1 MSNIVPFDFDFDEVL
16 AVAVELPGVKI
27 EREEFLQNNFSS
39 RFDSEMVTRIVQTS
53 PIRAGVNES
62 VLHEIARECIDYE
75 QMKVSALSF
84 ATGCGGLV
92 GIPADLAQYLA
103 HVLRISQK
111 LAYIY
116 GYPEI
121 FSVEGSMDERTQK
134 IILLF
139 IGVMYGVSGA
149 NKVIAEISKSLAG
162 KVGKDILRAALT
174 KTAWYP
180 LLQQVCKQVG
190 IQVTKDALSKTTT
203 KVFPVIG
210 GLFSVGFSYYCFGKG
225 AECLHKTLRENPV
238 R

>member
-1 MSNIVPFDFDFDEVL
+1 MSNIVPFDFDKVL
-16 AVAVELPGVKI
+16 ALAVELPGVKI
-27 EREEFLQNNFSS
+27 EREEFLQKYFSS
-39 RFDSEMVTRIVQTS
+39 RFDREIVARIVQTS

-62 VLHEIARECIDYE
+62 VLYEIARECVNYE
-75 QMKVSALSF
+75 KKKVSALSF
-84 ATGCGGLV
+84 ATGSGGFV
-92 GIPADLAQYLA
+92 GIPADLAQYMA

-121 FSVEGSMDERTQK
+121 RSIEGSMDEKTQK

-180 LLQQVCKQVG
+180 LLKQCCKQVG
-190 IQVTKDALSKTTT
+190 IKVTKDALSKIPT
-203 KVFPVIG
+203 KVVPGIG
-210 GLFSVGFSYYCFGKG
+210 GVVSAGFSYYCFGKG
-225 AECLHKTLRENPV
+225 AERLHETLRKNPV

>member
-1 MSNIVPFDFDFDEVL
+1 MSNIVPFDFDEVL

-27 EREEFLQNNFSS
+27 EREEFLQKNFSS
-39 RFDSEMVTRIVQTS
+39 RFDREIVARIVQTS

-203 KVFPVIG
+203 KVFPLIG
-210 GLFSVGFSYYCFGKG
+210 GVFSAGFSYYCFGKG

>member
-1 MSNIVPFDFDFDEVL
+1 MSNIVPFDFDKVL
-16 AVAVELPGVKI
+16 ALAVELPGVKI
-27 EREEFLQNNFSS
+27 EREEFLQKYFSS
-39 RFDSEMVTRIVQTS
+39 RFDREIVARIVQTS

-62 VLHEIARECIDYE
+62 VLYEIARECINYE
-75 QMKVSALSF
+75 KKKVSALSF
-84 ATGCGGLV
+84 ATGSGGFV
-92 GIPADLAQYLA
+92 GIPADLAQYMA

-121 FSVEGSMDERTQK
+121 RSIEGSMDEKTQK

-180 LLQQVCKQVG
+180 LLKQCCKQVG
-190 IQVTKDALSKTTT
+190 IKVTKDALSKIPT
-203 KVFPVIG
+203 KVVPGIG
-210 GLFSVGFSYYCFGKG
+210 GVVSAGFSYYCFGKG
-225 AECLHKTLRENPV
+225 AERLHETLRKIP
-238 R
+238 

>member
-1 MSNIVPFDFDFDEVL
+1 MSNVVPFDFNEVL
-16 AVAVELPGVKI
+16 AEAAEFPGVKI

-39 RFDSEMVTRIVQTS
+39 RFDSEMVARIVQTS
-53 PIRAGVNES
+53 PIKAGVNES

-121 FSVEGSMDERTQK
+121 FSIEESMDEKTQK
-134 IILLF
+134 LILLF
-139 IGVMYGVSGA
+139 IGGMYGVSGA
-149 NKVIAEISKSLAG
+149 NKVIAEISKSLAS
-162 KVGKDILRAALT
+162 KAGKDILRAALT

-190 IQVTKDALSKTTT
+190 IKVTKDALSKTTT
-203 KVFPVIG
+203 KVIPVIG
-210 GLFSVGFSYYCFGKG
+210 GLFSAGFSYYYFDKE
-225 AECLHKTLRENPV
+225 AERLHKALRENPV

>member
-1 MSNIVPFDFDFDEVL
+1 MSNIVPFDFDKVL
-16 AVAVELPGVKI
+16 ALAVELPGVKI
-27 EREEFLQNNFSS
+27 EREEFLQKYFSS
-39 RFDSEMVTRIVQTS
+39 RFDREIVARIVQTS

-62 VLHEIARECIDYE
+62 VLYEIARACINYE
-75 QMKVSALSF
+75 KKKVSALSF
-84 ATGCGGLV
+84 ATGSGGFV
-92 GIPADLAQYLA
+92 GIPADLAQYMA

-121 FSVEGSMDERTQK
+121 RSIEGSMDEKTQK

-180 LLQQVCKQVG
+180 LLKQCCKQVG
-190 IQVTKDALSKTTT
+190 IKVTKDALSKIPT
-203 KVFPVIG
+203 KVVPGIG
-210 GLFSVGFSYYCFGKG
+210 GVVSAGFSYYCFGKG
-225 AECLHKTLRENPV
+225 AERLHETLRKNPV

>member
-1 MSNIVPFDFDFDEVL
+1 MSNIVPFDFDKVL
-16 AVAVELPGVKI
+16 ALAVELPGVKI
-27 EREEFLQNNFSS
+27 EREEFLQKYFSS
-39 RFDSEMVTRIVQTS
+39 RFDREIVARIVQTS

-62 VLHEIARECIDYE
+62 VLYEIARECINYE
-75 QMKVSALSF
+75 KKKVSALSF
-84 ATGCGGLV
+84 ATGSGGFV
-92 GIPADLAQYLA
+92 GIPADLAQYMA

-121 FSVEGSMDERTQK
+121 RSIEGSMDEKTQK

-180 LLQQVCKQVG
+180 LLKQCCKQVG
-190 IQVTKDALSKTTT
+190 IKVTKDALSKIPT
-203 KVFPVIG
+203 KVVPGIG
-210 GLFSVGFSYYCFGKG
+210 GAVSAGFSYYCFGKG
-225 AECLHKTLRENPV
+225 AERLHETLRKNPV

>member
-1 MSNIVPFDFDFDEVL
+1 MSNIVPFDFDKVL
-16 AVAVELPGVKI
+16 ALAVELPGVKI
-27 EREEFLQNNFSS
+27 EREEFLQKYFSS
-39 RFDSEMVTRIVQTS
+39 RFDREIVARIVQTS

-62 VLHEIARECIDYE
+62 VLYEIARECINYE
-75 QMKVSALSF
+75 KKKVSALSF
-84 ATGCGGLV
+84 ATGSGGFV
-92 GIPADLAQYLA
+92 GIPADLAQYMA

-121 FSVEGSMDERTQK
+121 RSIEGSMDEKTQK

-174 KTAWYP
+174 NTAWYP
-180 LLQQVCKQVG
+180 LLKQCCKQVG
-190 IQVTKDALSKTTT
+190 IKVTKDALSKIPT
-203 KVFPVIG
+203 KVVP
-210 GLFSVGFSYYCFGKG
+210 
-225 AECLHKTLRENPV
+225 
-238 R
+238 

>member
-1 MSNIVPFDFDFDEVL
+1 MSNIVPFDFDKVL
-16 AVAVELPGVKI
+16 ALAVELPGVKI
-27 EREEFLQNNFSS
+27 EREEFLQKYFSS
-39 RFDSEMVTRIVQTS
+39 RFDREIVARIVQTS

-62 VLHEIARECIDYE
+62 VLYEIARECINYE
-75 QMKVSALSF
+75 KKKVSALSF
-84 ATGCGGLV
+84 ATGSGGFV
-92 GIPADLAQYLA
+92 GIPADLAQYMA

-121 FSVEGSMDERTQK
+121 RSIEGSMDEKTQK

-174 KTAWYP
+174 NTAWYP
-180 LLQQVCKQVG
+180 LLKQCCKQVG
-190 IQVTKDALSKTTT
+190 IKVTKDALSKIPT
-203 KVFPVIG
+203 KVVPGIG
-210 GLFSVGFSYYCFGKG
+210 GVVSAGFSYYCFGKG
-225 AECLHKTLRENPV
+225 AERLHETLRKNPV

>member
-1 MSNIVPFDFDFDEVL
+1 MSNIVPFDFDKVL
-16 AVAVELPGVKI
+16 ALAVELPGVKI
-27 EREEFLQNNFSS
+27 EREEFLQKYFSS
-39 RFDSEMVTRIVQTS
+39 RFDREIVARIVQTS

-62 VLHEIARECIDYE
+62 VLYEIARECINYE
-75 QMKVSALSF
+75 KKKVSALSF
-84 ATGCGGLV
+84 ATGSGGFV
-92 GIPADLAQYLA
+92 GIPADLAQYMA

-116 GYPEI
+116 SYPEI
-121 FSVEGSMDERTQK
+121 RSIEGSMDEKTQK

-174 KTAWYP
+174 NTAWYP
-180 LLQQVCKQVG
+180 LLKQCCKQVG
-190 IQVTKDALSKTTT
+190 IKVTKDALSKIPT
-203 KVFPVIG
+203 KVVPGIG
-210 GLFSVGFSYYCFGKG
+210 GVVSAGFSYYCFGKG
-225 AECLHKTLRENPV
+225 AERLHETLRKNPV

>member
-1 MSNIVPFDFDFDEVL
+1 MSNVVPFDFNEVL
-16 AVAVELPGVKI
+16 AVAAEFPGVKI

-39 RFDSEMVTRIVQTS
+39 RFDSEMVTQIVQTS
-53 PIRAGVNES
+53 PIKVGVNES

-121 FSVEGSMDERTQK
+121 FSIEESMDEKTQK
-134 IILLF
+134 LILLF

-149 NKVIAEISKSLAG
+149 NKVIAEISKSLAS
-162 KVGKDILRAALT
+162 KAGKDILRAALT

-180 LLQQVCKQVG
+180 LLKQVCEQVG
-190 IQVTKDALSKTTT
+190 IKVTKDVLSKIPA
-203 KVFPVIG
+203 KSAPVIG
-210 GLFSVGFSYYCFGKG
+210 GVVSAGFSYYCFGKE
-225 AECLHKTLRENPV
+225 AERLHKALIENPV

>member
-1 MSNIVPFDFDFDEVL
+1 MSNIVPFDFDKVL
-16 AVAVELPGVKI
+16 ALAVELPGVKI
-27 EREEFLQNNFSS
+27 EREEFLQKYFSS
-39 RFDSEMVTRIVQTS
+39 RFDREIVARIVQTS

-62 VLHEIARECIDYE
+62 VLYEIARECINYE
-75 QMKVSALSF
+75 KKKVSALSF
-84 ATGCGGLV
+84 ATGSGGFV
-92 GIPADLAQYLA
+92 GIPADLAQYMA

-121 FSVEGSMDERTQK
+121 RSIEGSMDEKTQK

-180 LLQQVCKQVG
+180 LLKQCCKQVG
-190 IQVTKDALSKTTT
+190 IKVTKDAYSKITT
-203 KVFPVIG
+203 KIVPGIG
-210 GLFSVGFSYYCFGKG
+210 GVVSAGFSYYCFGKG
-225 AECLHKTLRENPV
+225 AERLHETLRKNPV

>member
-1 MSNIVPFDFDFDEVL
+1 MSNIVPFDFDKVL
-16 AVAVELPGVKI
+16 ALAVELPGVKI
-27 EREEFLQNNFSS
+27 EREEFLQKYFSS
-39 RFDSEMVTRIVQTS
+39 RFDREIVARIVQPS

-62 VLHEIARECIDYE
+62 VLYEIARECINYE
-75 QMKVSALSF
+75 KKKVSALSF
-84 ATGCGGLV
+84 ATGSGGFV
-92 GIPADLAQYLA
+92 GIPADLAQYMA

-121 FSVEGSMDERTQK
+121 RSIEGSMDEKTQK

-180 LLQQVCKQVG
+180 LLKQCCKQVG
-190 IQVTKDALSKTTT
+190 IKVTKDALSKIPT
-203 KVFPVIG
+203 KVVPGIG
-210 GLFSVGFSYYCFGKG
+210 GVVSAGFSYYCFGKG
-225 AECLHKTLRENPV
+225 AERLHETLRKNPV

>member
-1 MSNIVPFDFDFDEVL
+1 MSNIVPFDFDKVL
-16 AVAVELPGVKI
+16 ALAVELPGVKI
-27 EREEFLQNNFSS
+27 EREEFLQKYFSS
-39 RFDSEMVTRIVQTS
+39 RFDREIVARIVQTS
-53 PIRAGVNES
+53 HIRAGVNES
-62 VLHEIARECIDYE
+62 VLYEIARECINYE
-75 QMKVSALSF
+75 KKKVSALSF
-84 ATGCGGLV
+84 ATGSGGFV
-92 GIPADLAQYLA
+92 GIPADLAQYMA

-121 FSVEGSMDERTQK
+121 RSIEGSMDEKTQK

-180 LLQQVCKQVG
+180 LLKQCCKQVG
-190 IQVTKDALSKTTT
+190 IKVTKDALSKIPT
-203 KVFPVIG
+203 KVVPGIG
-210 GLFSVGFSYYCFGKG
+210 GVVSAGFSYYCFGKG
-225 AECLHKTLRENPV
+225 AERLHETLRKNPV

>member
-1 MSNIVPFDFDFDEVL
+1 MSNIVPFDFDKVL
-16 AVAVELPGVKI
+16 ALAVELPGVKI
-27 EREEFLQNNFSS
+27 EREEFLQKYFSS
-39 RFDSEMVTRIVQTS
+39 RFDREIVARIVQTS
-53 PIRAGVNES
+53 PIRARVNES
-62 VLHEIARECIDYE
+62 VLYEIARECINYE
-75 QMKVSALSF
+75 KKKVSALSF
-84 ATGCGGLV
+84 ATGSGGFV
-92 GIPADLAQYLA
+92 GIPADLAQYMA

-121 FSVEGSMDERTQK
+121 RSIEGSMDEKTQK

-174 KTAWYP
+174 NTAWYP
-180 LLQQVCKQVG
+180 LLKQCCKQVG
-190 IQVTKDALSKTTT
+190 IKVTKDALSKIPT
-203 KVFPVIG
+203 KVVPGIG
-210 GLFSVGFSYYCFGKG
+210 GVVSAGFSYYCFGKG
-225 AECLHKTLRENPV
+225 AERLHETLRKNPV

>member
-1 MSNIVPFDFDFDEVL
+1 MSNIVPFDFDKVL
-16 AVAVELPGVKI
+16 ALAVELPGVKI
-27 EREEFLQNNFSS
+27 EREEFLQKYFSS
-39 RFDSEMVTRIVQTS
+39 RFDREIVARIVQTS

-62 VLHEIARECIDYE
+62 VLYEIARECINYE
-75 QMKVSALSF
+75 KKKVSALSF
-84 ATGCGGLV
+84 ATGSGGLV

-121 FSVEGSMDERTQK
+121 FSIEGSMDEKTQK

-149 NKVIAEISKSLAG
+149 NKVIAEISKSLGG

-180 LLQQVCKQVG
+180 LLQQVFKQVG
-190 IQVTKDALSKTTT
+190 IKVTKDALSKTTT

-210 GLFSVGFSYYCFGKG
+210 GVVSAGFSYYCFGKG
-225 AECLHKTLRENPV
+225 AERLHKTLRKNPV

>member
-1 MSNIVPFDFDFDEVL
+1 MSNRVHLDFNKAL

-27 EREEFLQNNFSS
+27 EREEFLQKKFSS
-39 RFDSEMVTRIVQTS
+39 RFDREIVARIVQTS

-84 ATGCGGLV
+84 VTGSGGFV
-92 GIPADLAQYLA
+92 GIAPDLAQYLA

-121 FSVEGSMDERTQK
+121 LSIEGSMDEKAQK

-139 IGVMYGVSGA
+139 IGVMYGVSNA
-149 NKVIAEISKSLAG
+149 NKVIAKISKLLAD

-180 LLQQVCKQVG
+180 LLRQVCKQVG
-190 IQVTKDALSKTTT
+190 IKVTKDALSKIPA
-203 KVFPVIG
+203 KVGPGIG
-210 GLFSVGFSYYCFGKG
+210 GVFSAGFSYYCFGKG
-225 AECLHKTLRENPV
+225 AERLHKTLRENPV

>member
-27 EREEFLQNNFSS
+27 EREEFLQKNFSS
-39 RFDSEMVTRIVQTS
+39 RFNREIVARIVQTS

-62 VLHEIARECIDYE
+62 VLYEIARECINYE
-75 QMKVSALSF
+75 QKKVSALSF
-84 ATGCGGLV
+84 VMGGGGLP
-92 GIPADLAQYLA
+92 GIPADLAQYFA

-121 FSVEGSMDERTQK
+121 RSIEGSMDEKTQE

-149 NKVIAEISKSLAG
+149 NKVIAEISKLLG
-162 KVGKDILRAALT
+162 DKVGKDILRAALT

-190 IQVTKDALSKTTT
+190 IKVTKDALSKTTT

-210 GLFSVGFSYYCFGKG
+210 GVVSAGISYHGFGKG
-225 AECLHKTLRENPV
+225 QNACIKL
-238 R
+238 

>member
-1 MSNIVPFDFDFDEVL
+1 MSNIVPFDFDEVL

-39 RFDSEMVTRIVQTS
+39 RFDREIVARIVQTS

-62 VLHEIARECIDYE
+62 VLYEIARECIDYE
-75 QMKVSALSF
+75 QKKVSALSF
-84 ATGCGGLV
+84 VTGSGGFA

-121 FSVEGSMDERTQK
+121 LSIEGSMDEKTQK

-149 NKVIAEISKSLAG
+149 NKVIAEISKSLAS

-180 LLQQVCKQVG
+180 LLKQVCKQVG
-190 IQVTKDALSKTTT
+190 IKVTKDALSKTTT

-210 GLFSVGFSYYCFGKG
+210 GMFSAGFSYYSFGKG
-225 AECLHKTLRENPV
+225 AEHLHKTLRENPV

>member
-1 MSNIVPFDFDFDEVL
+1 
-16 AVAVELPGVKI
+16 
-27 EREEFLQNNFSS
+27 
-39 RFDSEMVTRIVQTS
+39 MVTQIVQTS

-121 FSVEGSMDERTQK
+121 FLLKEVWTKNSK

-149 NKVIAEISKSLAG
+149 NKVIAEISKLLG
-162 KVGKDILRAALT
+162 DKVGKDILRAALT

-190 IQVTKDALSKTTT
+190 IKVTKDALSKTTT

-210 GLFSVGFSYYCFGKG
+210 GVVSAGISYHGFGKG
-225 AECLHKTLRENPV
+225 AKRLHKTLRENPV

>member
-1 MSNIVPFDFDFDEVL
+1 MSNIVPFDFDKVL
-16 AVAVELPGVKI
+16 ALAVELPGVKI
-27 EREEFLQNNFSS
+27 EREEFLQKYFSS
-39 RFDSEMVTRIVQTS
+39 RFDREIVARIVQTS

-62 VLHEIARECIDYE
+62 VLYEIARECINYE
-75 QMKVSALSF
+75 KKKVSALSF
-84 ATGCGGLV
+84 ATGSGGFV
-92 GIPADLAQYLA
+92 GIPADLAQYMA

-121 FSVEGSMDERTQK
+121 RSIEGSMDEKTQK

-180 LLQQVCKQVG
+180 LLKQCCKQVA
-190 IQVTKDALSKTTT
+190 IKVTKDALSKIPT
-203 KVFPVIG
+203 KVVPGIG
-210 GLFSVGFSYYCFGKG
+210 GVVSAGFSYYCFGKG
-225 AECLHKTLRENPV
+225 AERLHETLRKNPV

>member
-1 MSNIVPFDFDFDEVL
+1 MSNVVPFDFNEVL
-16 AVAVELPGVKI
+16 AVAAEFPGVKI

-39 RFDSEMVTRIVQTS
+39 RFDSEMVTQIVQTS

-84 ATGCGGLV
+84 VTGSGGFV
-92 GIPADLAQYLA
+92 GIAPDFAQYLA

-121 FSVEGSMDERTQK
+121 LSIEGSMDEKTQK

-139 IGVMYGVSGA
+139 IGIMYGVSGA

-180 LLQQVCKQVG
+180 LLKQVCKQVG
-190 IQVTKDALSKTTT
+190 IKVTKDALSKTTT
-203 KVFPVIG
+203 KVIPVIG
-210 GLFSVGFSYYCFGKG
+210 GMFSAGFSYYYFGKE
-225 AECLHKTLRENPV
+225 AKRLHKALRENPV

>member
-1 MSNIVPFDFDFDEVL
+1 MSNIVPFDFDKVL
-16 AVAVELPGVKI
+16 ALAVELPGVKI
-27 EREEFLQNNFSS
+27 EREEFLQKYFSS
-39 RFDSEMVTRIVQTS
+39 RFDREIVARIVQTS

-62 VLHEIARECIDYE
+62 VLYEIARECINYE
-75 QMKVSALSF
+75 KKKVSALSF
-84 ATGCGGLV
+84 ATGSGGFV
-92 GIPADLAQYLA
+92 GIPTDLAQYMA

-121 FSVEGSMDERTQK
+121 RSIEGSMDEKTQK

-180 LLQQVCKQVG
+180 LLKQCCKQVG
-190 IQVTKDALSKTTT
+190 IKVTKDALSKIPT
-203 KVFPVIG
+203 KVVPGIG
-210 GLFSVGFSYYCFGKG
+210 GVVSAGFSYYCFGKG
-225 AECLHKTLRENPV
+225 AERLHETLRKNPV

>member
-1 MSNIVPFDFDFDEVL
+1 MSNIVPFDFDEVL

-27 EREEFLQNNFSS
+27 EREKFLQKNFSS
-39 RFDSEMVTRIVQTS
+39 RFDREIVARIVQTS
-53 PIRAGVNES
+53 PIRAGINES
-62 VLHEIARECIDYE
+62 VLYEIARECIDYE
-75 QMKVSALSF
+75 QKKVSALSF
-84 ATGCGGLV
+84 VTGSGGFV

-121 FSVEGSMDERTQK
+121 LSIEGSMDEKTQK

-180 LLQQVCKQVG
+180 LLRQVGKQVG
-190 IQVTKDALSKTTT
+190 IKVTKNALSKIPN
-203 KVFPVIG
+203 KVVPGIG
-210 GLFSVGFSYYCFGKG
+210 GVVSAGFSYYCFGKG
-225 AECLHKTLRENPV
+225 AERLHETLRKNPV

>member
-1 MSNIVPFDFDFDEVL
+1 MSNIVPFDFNEVL
-16 AVAVELPGVKI
+16 AVAVEFPGVKI
-27 EREEFLQNNFSS
+27 EREEFLRNNFSS

-62 VLHEIARECIDYE
+62 VLHEIARDCIDYE

-121 FSVEGSMDERTQK
+121 FSIEGSIDEKTQK
-134 IILLF
+134 IILVDCKCKLNK
-139 IGVMYGVSGA
+139 IYQATISVEYTLSRKVS
-149 NKVIAEISKSLAG
+149 NSS
-162 KVGKDILRAALT
+162 
-174 KTAWYP
+174 
-180 LLQQVCKQVG
+180 
-190 IQVTKDALSKTTT
+190 S
-203 KVFPVIG
+203 
-210 GLFSVGFSYYCFGKG
+210 GL
-225 AECLHKTLRENPV
+225 
-238 R
+238 

>member
-1 MSNIVPFDFDFDEVL
+1 MSNIVPFDFDKVL
-16 AVAVELPGVKI
+16 ALAVELPGVKI
-27 EREEFLQNNFSS
+27 EREEFLQKYFSS
-39 RFDSEMVTRIVQTS
+39 RFDREIVARIVQTS

-62 VLHEIARECIDYE
+62 VLYEIARECINYE
-75 QMKVSALSF
+75 KKKVSALSF
-84 ATGCGGLV
+84 ATGSGGFV
-92 GIPADLAQYLA
+92 GIPADLAQYMA
-103 HVLRISQK
+103 HLLRISQK

-121 FSVEGSMDERTQK
+121 RSIEGSMDEKTQK

-149 NKVIAEISKSLAG
+149 NRVIAEISKSLGG

-180 LLQQVCKQVG
+180 LLKQVCKQVG
-190 IQVTKDALSKTTT
+190 IKVTKDALSKTTT

-210 GLFSVGFSYYCFGKG
+210 GVVSAGFSYYCFGKG
-225 AECLHKTLRENPV
+225 AERLHKTLRENPV

>member
-1 MSNIVPFDFDFDEVL
+1 MSNIVPFDFNKVL
-16 AVAVELPGVKI
+16 AGAAEFPGVKI

-39 RFDSEMVTRIVQTS
+39 RFDREIVARIVQTS

-62 VLHEIARECIDYE
+62 VLYEIARECIDYE
-75 QMKVSALSF
+75 QKKVSALSF
-84 ATGCGGLV
+84 VTGSGGFV

-121 FSVEGSMDERTQK
+121 LSIEGSMDEKTQK

-149 NKVIAEISKSLAG
+149 NKVIAEISRSLAG

-180 LLQQVCKQVG
+180 LLQRVCKQVG
-190 IQVTKDALSKTTT
+190 IKVTKNALSKIPN
-203 KVFPVIG
+203 KVVPGIG
-210 GLFSVGFSYYCFGKG
+210 GVVSAGFSYYCFGKG

>member
-1 MSNIVPFDFDFDEVL
+1 MSNIVPFDFDEVL

-27 EREEFLQNNFSS
+27 EREEFLRNNFSS

-62 VLHEIARECIDYE
+62 VLYEIARECINYE

-84 ATGCGGLV
+84 ATGSGGFV

-121 FSVEGSMDERTQK
+121 LSIEGSMDEKAQK

-149 NKVIAEISKSLAG
+149 NKVIAEISKLLAD

-180 LLQQVCKQVG
+180 LLRQVCKQVG
-190 IQVTKDALSKTTT
+190 IKVTKDALSKIPA
-203 KVFPVIG
+203 KAGPGIG
-210 GLFSVGFSYYCFGKG
+210 GVVSAGFSYYCFGKG
-225 AECLHKTLRENPV
+225 AERLHKTLRENPV

>member
-1 MSNIVPFDFDFDEVL
+1 MSNIVPFDFDKVL
-16 AVAVELPGVKI
+16 ALAVELPGVKI
-27 EREEFLQNNFSS
+27 EREEFLQKYFSS
-39 RFDSEMVTRIVQTS
+39 RFDREIVARIVQTS

-62 VLHEIARECIDYE
+62 VLYEIARECINYE
-75 QMKVSALSF
+75 KKKVSALSF
-84 ATGCGGLV
+84 ATGSGGFV
-92 GIPADLAQYLA
+92 GIPADLAQYMA

-121 FSVEGSMDERTQK
+121 RSIEGSMDEKTQK

-139 IGVMYGVSGA
+139 IGLMYGVSGA

-180 LLQQVCKQVG
+180 LLKQCCKQVG
-190 IQVTKDALSKTTT
+190 IKVTKDALSKIPT
-203 KVFPVIG
+203 KVVPGIG
-210 GLFSVGFSYYCFGKG
+210 GVVSAGFSYYCFGKG
-225 AECLHKTLRENPV
+225 AERLHETLRKNPV

>member
-1 MSNIVPFDFDFDEVL
+1 MSNIVPLDFDKVL

-39 RFDSEMVTRIVQTS
+39 RFDCETVARIVQTS

-84 ATGCGGLV
+84 ATGCGGLI

-103 HVLRISQK
+103 HVLRVSQK

-121 FSVEGSMDERTQK
+121 FSIEGSMDEKTQK

-149 NKVIAEISKSLAG
+149 NKVIAEISKLLG
-162 KVGKDILRAALT
+162 DKVGKDILRAALT

-190 IQVTKDALSKTTT
+190 IKVTKDTLGKAAVKSIPVLASIVSATLSY
-203 KVFPVIG
+203 I
-210 GLFSVGFSYYCFGKG
+210 CFEKN
-225 AECLHKTLRENPV
+225 AERLHETLRENPV

>member
-1 MSNIVPFDFDFDEVL
+1 MSNIVPFDFNEVL
-16 AVAVELPGVKI
+16 AVSVEFPGVKI

-53 PIRAGVNES
+53 PIRARVNES
-62 VLHEIARECIDYE
+62 VLHEIARDCIDYE

-103 HVLRISQK
+103 HVLRISQE

-121 FSVEGSMDERTQK
+121 FSIEGSMDEKTQK

-180 LLQQVCKQVG
+180 LLKQCCKQVG
-190 IQVTKDALSKTTT
+190 IKVTKDALSKIPT
-203 KVFPVIG
+203 KVVPGIG
-210 GLFSVGFSYYCFGKG
+210 GVVSAGFSYYCFGKG
-225 AECLHKTLRENPV
+225 AERLHETLRKNPV

>member
-1 MSNIVPFDFDFDEVL
+1 M
-16 AVAVELPGVKI
+16 
-27 EREEFLQNNFSS
+27 
-39 RFDSEMVTRIVQTS
+39 QTS

-62 VLHEIARECIDYE
+62 VLYEIARECINYE
-75 QMKVSALSF
+75 KKKVSALSF
-84 ATGCGGLV
+84 ATGSGGFV
-92 GIPADLAQYLA
+92 GIPADLAQYMA

-121 FSVEGSMDERTQK
+121 RSIEGSMDEKTQK

-180 LLQQVCKQVG
+180 LLQRVCKQVG
-190 IQVTKDALSKTTT
+190 IKVTKDALSKIPA
-203 KVFPVIG
+203 KSAPWIG
-210 GLFSVGFSYYCFGKG
+210 GVVSAGFSYYCFGKG
-225 AECLHKTLRENPV
+225 AERLHKTLRENPV